1 MTEPVAV
8 QKPTYDPDTITLK
21 RSHFLALLFVLAI
34 LAGVVLGYGGSLV
47 IQQSRPTPI
56 AASVLQGSQSELF
69 ATPNPPSVDNDP
81 AFGPEDAKVTM
92 IEFSD
97 FQCSF
102 CKEFFDQTY
111 PRLKHDYGDT
121 IRFVYRDFPMTNV
134 HPEAQAA
141 AEAAECAREQGRFWE
156 YHDALFTHQDQLSA
170 KYYFELAQQLGLDQD
185 TFGHCLRG
193 GKYTLEVANDFG
205 DGLNSG
211 VQGTPTFYIN
221 GRMVVGAQPY
231 DVFKQVIDEELAK

>member
-1 MTEPVAV
+1 
-8 QKPTYDPDTITLK
+8 
-21 RSHFLALLFVLAI
+21 
-34 LAGVVLGYGGSLV
+34 
-47 IQQSRPTPI
+47 
-56 AASVLQGSQSELF
+56 VLQGSQSELF
-69 ATPNPPSVDNDP
+69 ATPKPPSVDNDP

-97 FQCSF
+97 FQCSY

-111 PRLKHDYGDT
+111 FRLKQNYGDT
-121 IRFVYRDFPMTNV
+121 VRFVYRDFPMTNV

-141 AEAAECAREQGRFWE
+141 AEAAECAHEQGRFWE
-156 YHDALFTHQDQLSA
+156 YHDALFTHQDKLGA
-170 KYYFELAQQLGLDQD
+170 NYYFELAQQLGLDPD
-185 TFGHCLRG
+185 TFGQCLRG